1 MQLRRMLDRRKES
14 ARRFRSDDRLDARSP
29 ALQVRSRSL
38 LISAVLLL
46 SLLSGCSTFSR
57 DGDSGLLDVTSMLS
71 PGSIRGPLE
80 RKLFGEDNPL
90 EMGRRFSDE
99 ERHEVQQCRLA
110 FERGD
115 YDRTIKLSKKAA
127 KKFKESSLGEEAQ
140 FYLAESWFAQ
150 GKFGKAQDA
159 YDQLFQDYSS
169 TRYVEPATRRLFA
182 IAREWL
188 EISDPIAKNAIRQV
202 SGEKVIEENTP
213 AKPPSDPTLRV
224 PILPNFHNKSR
235 PTFDTQGN
243 ALKCLKSIWMNDPT
257 GPLADDA
264 LMLTAT
270 YYQRKQNFVEA
281 DRYFEILR
289 DEYTD
294 SPHLEDA
301 FVLGAHVKQLSYQG
315 PYYEGR
321 ELKGA
326 QKLKEQSLHL
336 FPASHERQQLRTDL
350 QKIYLQEA
358 ERAWYEVEYYQK
370 KRKPRAVAIACIQVI
385 NEFPDTSYAK
395 DARAILKS
403 IDRRELQGLPE
414 VPEFVESLPA
424 TESPPSEQSPRNE
437 QGPVKSVSDSTGGEN
452 RGGPVVLPL
461 RR

>member
-29 ALQVRSRSL
+29 ALQVRSRGL

-159 YDQLFQDYSS
+159 YDQLFQDYPS

-202 SGEKVIEENTP
+202 SGMWTNSTRRHWIGQQALGLGGLAWAWLRQQELNAAP
-213 AKPPSDPTLRV
+213 PKPQLEPL
-224 PILPNFHNKSR
+224 
-235 PTFDTQGN
+235 TFDLKPKVPVAQPQATAMISMFMQGGPSHIDLFDPKPELNKRHLQTFTGDIQYDN
-243 ALKCLKSIWMNDPT
+243 AGEASSKLFGCPWRF
-257 GPLADDA
+257 
-264 LMLTAT
+264 
-270 YYQRKQNFVEA
+270 RKYGDCGMDLSELV
-281 DRYFEILR
+281 
-289 DEYTD
+289 
-294 SPHLEDA
+294 PHLGTVA
-301 FVLGAHVKQLSYQG
+301 VGAC
-315 PYYEGR
+315 
-321 ELKGA
+321 
-326 QKLKEQSLHL
+326 
-336 FPASHERQQLRTDL
+336 AS
-350 QKIYLQEA
+350 
-358 ERAWYEVEYYQK
+358 
-370 KRKPRAVAIACIQVI
+370 
-385 NEFPDTSYAK
+385 
-395 DARAILKS
+395 
-403 IDRRELQGLPE
+403 QGL
-414 VPEFVESLPA
+414 LDRA
-424 TESPPSEQSPRNE
+424 LGLMKWCCSP
-437 QGPVKSVSDSTGGEN
+437 
-452 RGGPVVLPL
+452 
-461 RR
+461 